1 MSFMQRVINYGVPAV
16 VIGGLAAGVGARLL
30 GAPAAAAAL
39 WTAAIAPALLALL
52 ASILRDLLQR
62 RIGVDVIA
70 LLAMGGAL
78 ALDQLLAGAVIAAM
92 YVTGVALEQFAVA
105 RAQRELSLLAARA
118 PRIAHRQRD
127 GTVADVPVDE
137 VAVGDH
143 LLVRAGEVLPVDGLV
158 LDADATL
165 DESALTGEPVP
176 VRRRKGEAVTSG
188 TTNAGEAFAMAATA
202 TADASTYAR
211 IVALAQEAHAGKSR
225 FVRMADRYA
234 LLLLPAALL
243 LCAAAWLISG
253 DPLRAL
259 AVLVVATPCP
269 LILAAPVAFV
279 SGISRAASRGVL
291 IKGAAALEALA
302 RCTVL
307 IFDKTGTLT
316 VGGARVAAIEAA
328 AGWREDDLLRYA
340 ASLEQAS
347 AHVIASTIV
356 QAAQARGLVLSVP
369 EAVREQ
375 RGAGLEGRVGGAS
388 VKAGSARFVF
398 GAGNGGGNGAGNGPA
413 WAHAA
418 ARRASWGS
426 ALSVF
431 VTVDGVLAGAIFL
444 SDEIRIETP
453 RAIRALRAAGIRRVL
468 MVTGDRA
475 DSADTIA
482 AALDLDAVLA
492 ERLPED
498 KVDAVREARSHGP
511 TVMVGD
517 GINDA
522 PALAA
527 ADVGVAMG
535 ARGATASAEAADV
548 VILVDRLD
556 RVADALAI
564 ARRTRRIAMESAAVG
579 MGLSLLAMGFAAA
592 GLLPP
597 VAGALL
603 QEVIDAIAIGNA
615 LRSAVPPGGRSA
627 RRMSETMA
635 RELQRGHRSLSTAL
649 QALRDSGA
657 QLPAAAPARRA
668 ALVRDAA
675 ELVRTAIVPHE
686 REDDRAVYPEL
697 DRMIGDRYTSAALSR
712 GHREILHLARLLTA
726 MADEITP
733 ETADDLF
740 AYDAQRVLL
749 SLETIVRL
757 HSAQED
763 EVYDTLAN
771 A

>member
-1 MSFMQRVINYGVPAV
+1 
-16 VIGGLAAGVGARLL
+16 
-30 GAPAAAAAL
+30 
-39 WTAAIAPALLALL
+39 
-52 ASILRDLLQR
+52 
-62 RIGVDVIA
+62 
-70 LLAMGGAL
+70 
-78 ALDQLLAGAVIAAM
+78 
-92 YVTGVALEQFAVA
+92 
-105 RAQRELSLLAARA
+105 
-118 PRIAHRQRD
+118 
-127 GTVADVPVDE
+127 
-137 VAVGDH
+137 
-143 LLVRAGEVLPVDGLV
+143 VRAGEVLPVDGLV

-431 VTVDGVLAGAIFL
+431 VTVDGVLAGATFL

-615 LRSAVPPGGRSA
+615 LRSALPPGGRPAHERDHGA
-627 RRMSETMA
+627 RTAA
-635 RELQRGHRSLSTAL
+635 RAPFAVDRTA
-649 QALRDSGA
+649 GA
-657 QLPAAAPARRA
+657 ARQRRA
-668 ALVRDAA
+668 AARRRARQACRTGARCGRTRAHRDRAARTRGRSRRLPGAGSNDRRPLYQRRAEPRPSRDPAPGAAADCNGRRNHPGDRGRSVRVRRAA
-675 ELVRTAIVPHE
+675 GAAVAG
-686 REDDRAVYPEL
+686 DDRP
-697 DRMIGDRYTSAALSR
+697 
-712 GHREILHLARLLTA
+712 
-726 MADEITP
+726 P
-733 ETADDLF
+733 
-740 AYDAQRVLL
+740 AQRAGGRGLRHAGECL
-749 SLETIVRL
+749 RPRRPR
-757 HSAQED
+757 SARPAAGA
-763 EVYDTLAN
+763 L
-771 A
+771 